1 MEYCEDDARFDGT
14 NLVVGLPREGE
25 TYDARYLISTLLVY
39 VAKSDGEISEQESS
53 RMIDLL
59 STQLEIP
66 GPEALERLR
75 TAIMALSDDRDIVT
89 RLQAI
94 AHGLCDEQ
102 KFEILWMML
111 DVMVVDKKLQRSE
124 IDAITLAGQVLG
136 LPLDTI
142 HAQLRAITANK

>member
-1 MEYCEDDARFDGT
+1 MEFSEDNARFEGS
-14 NLVVGLPREGE
+14 NLVVGLPEQAE

-39 VAKSDGEISEQESS
+39 VAKSDGDISDQESN

-59 STQLEIP
+59 STQMKIP

-89 RLQAI
+89 RLQEI
-94 AHGLCDEQ
+94 ARGLSDDQ
-102 KFEILWMML
+102 KFEVLWMML

-124 IDAITLAGQVLG
+124 IDAITLAGQILG

-142 HAQLRAITANK
+142 HTQLRAITSGT

>member
-1 MEYCEDDARFDGT
+1 MEFSEDNARFEGS
-14 NLVVGLPREGE
+14 NLVVGLPEQAE

-39 VAKSDGEISEQESS
+39 VAKSDGEISDQESN

-59 STQLEIP
+59 STQMKIP

-89 RLQAI
+89 RLQEI
-94 AHGLCDEQ
+94 ARGLSDDQ
-102 KFEILWMML
+102 KFEVLWMML

-124 IDAITLAGQVLG
+124 IDAITLAGQILG

-142 HAQLRAITANK
+142 HTQLRAITSGT